1 MSHSTRLFLGGLGI
15 SVALALVL
23 GAAPAQ
29 ANTTLVIN
37 AFLPAQHTMNVKVL
51 KPWADAVTKATDG
64 RVKVQI
70 PPASVAAPDQLWN
83 SVRNG
88 VVDGAYLFNGTVPR
102 QLKLMQM
109 PQLPFLG
116 TNARANSVAFWRTYE
131 KYFTAANEYKE
142 VHLLSLVVFPAGNI
156 YSLKGPINSERDL
169 QGVKVW
175 ALPGVP
181 AKLMAMAK
189 AGVISTPAAKMS
201 EIVAGGSVDA
211 FVGIPDMDADG
222 FKVIRY
228 AKNATIVPGGLTTP
242 SFSLI
247 LNRQKWESISKQDQD
262 IITKLSGE
270 AFADRMAA
278 FDQVESAAHAAAVKD
293 GLKYQTASPQFVTE
307 LDKGA
312 SVLRNEWLANA
323 KSEKVD
329 GAAALAYYRAQSADG
344 K

>member
-1 MSHSTRLFLGGLGI
+1 MIHATRLLLGGLGI
-15 SVALALVL
+15 SAVLAL
-23 GAAPAQ
+23 GTAPAR
-29 ANTTLVIN
+29 ADTTLVIN

-51 KPWADAVTKATDG
+51 KPWADEVAKATGG

-88 VVDGAYLFNGTVPR
+88 VVDGAYVFNGTVPN

-116 TNARANSVAFWRTYE
+116 SNARANSVALWRTYD
-131 KYFTAANEYKE
+131 KYFKAANEYKD
-142 VHLLSLVVFPAGNI
+142 VHLLSVVVFPAGI
-156 YSLKGPINSERDL
+156 MYSLKGPINSEHDL

-181 AKLMAMAK
+181 AKLMTMAK

-201 EIVAGGSVDA
+201 EIVAGGTVDA

-228 AKNATIVPGGLTTP
+228 AKSATTVPGGLTTP

-247 LNRQKWESISKQDQD
+247 LNRQKWESISQQDRD
-262 IITKLSGE
+262 TITKLSGE
-270 AFADRMAA
+270 AFASRMVA
-278 FDQVESAAHAAAVKD
+278 FDQVESAAHAAAVKG
-293 GLKYQTASPQFVTE
+293 GLQYHAASPQFVAE

-312 SVLRNEWLANA
+312 SVLTNEWLANA
-323 KSEKVD
+323 KSAKVD
-329 GAAALAYYRAQSADG
+329 GAAALAYYRAQSAG
-344 K
+344 VK

>member
-1 MSHSTRLFLGGLGI
+1 M
-15 SVALALVL
+15 
-23 GAAPAQ
+23 AQ
-29 ANTTLVIN
+29 ATN
-37 AFLPAQHTMNVKVL
+37 
-51 KPWADAVTKATDG
+51 G

-88 VVDGAYLFNGTVPR
+88 VVDGAYLFNGTVQG

-116 TNARANSVAFWRTYE
+116 TNARANSVALWRTYD
-131 KYFTAANEYKE
+131 KYFKAANEYKD
-142 VHLLSLVVFPAGNI
+142 VHLLSTVVFPAGI
-156 YSLKGPINSERDL
+156 MYSLKAPIESERDL
-169 QGVKVW
+169 QGTKVW

-181 AKLMAMAK
+181 AKLMTMAK

-201 EIVAGGSVDA
+201 EIVAGGTVDA
-211 FVGIPDMDADG
+211 FVGIPDMDAEA

-228 AKNATIVPGGLTTP
+228 AKSATTIPGGLSTP

-247 LNRQKWESISKQDQD
+247 VNRQKWESISQQDRD

-278 FDQVESAAHAAAVKD
+278 FDQVESAAHAAAVQS
-293 GLKYQTASPQFVTE
+293 GLKYHAAAPQLVAE
-307 LDKGA
+307 LNKGA
-312 SVLRNEWLANA
+312 SVLTNEWLANA
-323 KSEKVD
+323 KKANVNGDE
-329 GAAALAYYRAQSADG
+329 ALAYYRAQSAGG